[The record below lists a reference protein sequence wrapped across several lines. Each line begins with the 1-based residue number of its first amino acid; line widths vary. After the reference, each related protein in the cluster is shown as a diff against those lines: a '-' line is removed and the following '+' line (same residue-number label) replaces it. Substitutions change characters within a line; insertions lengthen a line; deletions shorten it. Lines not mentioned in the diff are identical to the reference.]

1 MVKSA
6 LGALLAAIAI
16 FMWGFLYWGTGLA
29 DPFTHMTGEAETAIG
44 DALKTNLAGDGVYFV
59 PDAKVGTEAEW
70 AQRMAAGPV
79 AMINFRSGGT
89 APMTTTM
96 ALGFLHMLVT
106 TLLLAAL
113 LHYIVPAATFA
124 ARFQLVVAIGVIAT
138 VFAHLGQPIWWHW
151 PWTHAI
157 IGAIYDLGAYVI
169 AAAILAYFVTPA
181 KA

>member
-29 DPFTHMTGEAETAIG
+29 DPFAHMTSEAESAIG
-44 DALKTNLAGDGVYFV
+44 DALKANLAGDGVYFV
-59 PDAKVGTEAEW
+59 PDPKVGTEEEW
-70 AQRMAAGPV
+70 TARMSAGPV
-79 AMINFRSGGT
+79 AMINFRSGGA
-89 APMTTTM
+89 APMTTTL

-106 TLLLAAL
+106 TLLLAGL
-113 LHYIVPAATFA
+113 LHYIAGAATYM
-124 ARFQLVVAIGVIAT
+124 ARFQLVVAIGVIAS

-151 PWTHAI
+151 PWSHAI
-157 IGAIYDLGAYVI
+157 IGAIYDLVAYVI